1 MTESKNFSAEA
12 GSAKVIGT
20 VSSTDIAEPVT
31 PPLGLR
37 AMGPRI
43 TFHFVGEWDAE
54 TSYVL
59 YDVVCVNGT
68 SYIGN
73 KINIAK
79 GVNPETDNNVHWVK
93 WNDPNAQVEL
103 LQQTVNAFD
112 GRITEAEAEA
122 TAATADA
129 AEAKKAS
136 ENNSKAISAETTRA
150 TAAEAANTA
159 AIEAEVTRA
168 RTAEAANTAAIR
180 ENKTAVNLKE
190 ALGEQITNAEAFN
203 NAIKNGGRFYVPAG
217 TYEMDGTIAIPSNI
231 ELFGD
236 GAATVFKTSN
246 TVGDAYHSMCSD
258 NAVDFGARE
267 GRNSATG
274 NYPAWTKYCDHL
286 VSNVYLH
293 DFKIDGNQAVR
304 YTGTQPTWRNPDTG
318 GTLQLEF
325 GTGIEMQYCNNVTIE
340 RVTVVNAI
348 QHCINVRGGSNGYNM
363 GDTYVTEGKSENVK
377 IINCVAIN
385 QRVDDCITVHDS
397 HNILISG
404 CYAAVPNNVTVYAA
418 AISNGIEIDDGSYDV
433 VVENC
438 TSEYSFVGYQAKGH
452 ENTAPAHD
460 VTFQNC
466 VARYTQIG
474 FDITHGSVVSTDEYP
489 LNGDLYNV
497 KIINCR
503 IIDNYAFKNVT
514 DYRGETYLIQL
525 QNAFNCL
532 IDGLVYDRKATS
544 VQANALGTSDRCCVW
559 FRDKNQGHT
568 FQNMSIN
575 NTWPSSQST
584 FALSGNSKNIKI
596 IGCSCVNPGAISNNT
611 FVYIPTGDSLPQY
624 YVIKNNTVV
633 NAPTGLT
640 FCNRENSNNRII
652 ENNVIIN

>member
-1 MTESKNFSAEA
+1 MAESKDFSADA
-12 GSAKVIGT
+12 GSAKVVGT
-20 VSSTDIAEPVT
+20 VSSTDIAEPVA
-31 PPLGLR
+31 PPMGIR

-43 TFHFVGEWDAE
+43 TFHFVGEWNAE

-59 YDVVCVNGT
+59 YDVVRVNGT
-68 SYIGN
+68 SYIAN

-112 GRITEAEAEA
+112 SRITEAE
-122 TAATADA
+122 TAAMNAAGDA
-129 AEAKKAS
+129 AEAKAAS
-136 ENNSKAISAETTRA
+136 AANATAINAEAARA
-150 TAAEAANTA
+150 KAAEAANTS
-159 AIEAEVTRA
+159 AIEAEAARA
-168 RTAEAANTAAIR
+168 AAAEAASATAIR
-180 ENKTAVNLKE
+180 ESKAAINLKE
-190 ALGEQITNAEAFN
+190 ALGEQITDAQAFN

-217 TYEMDGTIAIPSNI
+217 VYEMNGTIAIPSNT

-236 GAATVFKTSN
+236 GTATVFKTSS
-246 TVGDAYHSMCSD
+246 TVGDVYHSMCSD
-258 NAVDFGARE
+258 NAVNLGARE

-274 NYPAWTKYCDHL
+274 DYPVWSKYCDHM

-293 DFKIDGNQAVR
+293 DFKIDGNQAAR
-304 YTGTQPTWRNPDTG
+304 YTGTRPTWRNPDTG

-325 GTGIEMQYCNNVTIE
+325 GTGIEMQYCSSVTIE

-348 QHCINVRGGSNGYNM
+348 QHCINIRGGANGYNM

-385 QRVDDCITVHDS
+385 QRVDDCITTHDS

-404 CYAAVPNNVTVYAA
+404 CYVAVPNNVTVYAT

-433 VVENC
+433 TVENC
-438 TSEYSFVGYQAKGH
+438 ISEYSFVGYQAKGH

-474 FDITHGSVVSTDEYP
+474 FDVTHGSVVSTDEYP
-489 LNGDLYNV
+489 LQGDLYNV

-532 IDGLVYDRKATS
+532 VDGLVYDRKSTS
-544 VQANALGTSDRCCVW
+544 VQANALGTSERCCVW

-575 NTWPSSQST
+575 NTWPSSQSM
-584 FALSGNSKNIKI
+584 FSLSGGSANIKI
-596 IGCSCVNPGAISNNT
+596 INCSCVNPGAISTNT
-611 FVYIPTGDSLPQY
+611 FVNIAIGDSTAQY
-624 YVIKNNTVV
+624 YMLKNNSVV
-633 NAPTGLT
+633 NAPSGLM
-640 FCNRENSNNRII
+640 FCNRETSNNRII